1 MCTCGSAVSWISH
14 RRTAR
19 QRLLPLQ
26 VYLLA
31 AINAAFTIL
40 LYVLFT
46 LTGSLNDLQ
55 GFEVTPLPAS
65 GLGTPS

>member
-46 LTGSLNDLQ
+46 LTGSLNDL
-55 GFEVTPLPAS
+55 
-65 GLGTPS
+65 